1 MGVQAGA
8 SAAVAESALASM
20 YKLRSHGHKH
30 KRELPRFAEKEQGV
44 FSDGL
49 KGAAGKVAAVAKGVA
64 AKVAAVA
71 APSAAPGGPVGMGM
85 APINAPVDFPPAG
98 NIGKAPNMGE
108 HLFVPF
114 GKAIPRKAGT
124 TYFTA
129 SSRQECMI
137 CKYIQGNQN
146 YVGTAFYE
154 LCNGMWPEYMAMCH
168 AQQKTLQGCPEFTQG
183 WCYQD
188 LGGSQVLR
196 SPCPMHLVCHY
207 CLGLNPLFCINGGW
221 SADNA

>member
-98 NIGKAPNMGE
+98 NIGKVRAATWRRWVDERGGRRRGA
-108 HLFVPF
+108 FWDVQWS
-114 GKAIPRKAGT
+114 GCGV
-124 TYFTA
+124 
-129 SSRQECMI
+129 C
-137 CKYIQGNQN
+137 CG
-146 YVGTAFYE
+146 VG
-154 LCNGMWPEYMAMCH
+154 
-168 AQQKTLQGCPEFTQG
+168 
-183 WCYQD
+183 
-188 LGGSQVLR
+188 
-196 SPCPMHLVCHY
+196 VCV
-207 CLGLNPLFCINGGW
+207 GVK
-221 SADNA
+221 

>member
-98 NIGKAPNMGE
+98 NIGKVRAATWRRWVDERG
-108 HLFVPF
+108 
-114 GKAIPRKAGT
+114 GGGGAGHSGM
-124 TYFTA
+124 YNGVVVV
-129 SSRQECMI
+129 C
-137 CKYIQGNQN
+137 
-146 YVGTAFYE
+146 VG
-154 LCNGMWPEYMAMCH
+154 CVWG
-168 AQQKTLQGCPEFTQG
+168 
-183 WCYQD
+183 
-188 LGGSQVLR
+188 
-196 SPCPMHLVCHY
+196 VCWWV
-207 CLGLNPLFCINGGW
+207 GVK
-221 SADNA
+221 